1 MAQPF
6 VVQGERPCAPY
17 LEFETRGNSMKG
29 TLTCVTLAL
38 VLAAA
43 AEAQVP
49 VAGKWQGT
57 TRNGMHVVLDLK
69 AAGQV
74 LTGTLTR
81 DGEPSTI
88 TEGKVSKSTVTFK
101 AILGEQ
107 EEALTGQL
115 DGEQL
120 RVWLDRQGP
129 DGAVDFKRLKE

>member
-1 MAQPF
+1 
-6 VVQGERPCAPY
+6 
-17 LEFETRGNSMKG
+17 MKG
-29 TLTCVTLAL
+29 ILACVTLAL

-43 AEAQVP
+43 GEAQVP
-49 VAGKWQGT
+49 IAGKWQGT

-69 AAGQV
+69 TAGEV

-81 DGEPSTI
+81 DGESSTI
-88 TEGKVSKSTVTFK
+88 TDGKVSKSKVTFK

-120 RVWLDRQGP
+120 RVWLDRQGQ

>member
-1 MAQPF
+1 
-6 VVQGERPCAPY
+6 
-17 LEFETRGNSMKG
+17 MKG
-29 TLTCVTLAL
+29 ILACATLAL

-43 AEAQVP
+43 AQAQVP
-49 VAGKWQGT
+49 VVGKWQGT
-57 TRNGMHVVLDLK
+57 TKNGMHVVLDLK
-69 AAGQV
+69 TSGQV

-81 DGEPSTI
+81 DGESSTI
-88 TEGKVSKSTVTFK
+88 TDGKVSRNTITFK

-120 RVWLDRQGP
+120 RVWLDRQGQ